1 MKRQTLHL
9 LLTILLLPCG
19 LRAQNDPEL
28 LIRMEQVTVDND
40 SLRLEGLFHLPLA
53 NLPSAG
59 KRIFALSLEYEGRQ
73 LDLPPVVIGG
83 KRRLRYERREQVV
96 NPGLRPEPAPAVTL
110 LSGGRKPSVTEV
122 RYQAA
127 VPYAAWMQHA
137 ALRLEQW
144 VSDCC
149 HEKLVAS
156 DLLQDDIDLDYDCG
170 PIITRQSN
178 IVVQQ
183 PATITQQPPV
193 VLHQT
198 DTVYIEQPQEQPPL
212 CLECTTVYI
221 DFPQGSFRVMPGYK
235 ANRREL
241 LKIDSLMEI
250 LPVAPFTLDI
260 VSFAS
265 PEGTTAQNELLAYR
279 RMKGITDYINN
290 EWILPTNC
298 RLSPRSQGED
308 WEGLLVLLRR
318 TRKPYAATAAAII
331 RENTRPSE
339 RKRLLTELDGG
350 AAWNDMLIDLFP
362 LLRRIELKIIPE
374 NE

>member
-9 LLTILLLPCG
+9 LLMILLLPCG

-59 KRIFALSLEYEGRQ
+59 KQIFALSLEYEERQ
-73 LDLPPVVIGG
+73 LDLPPVVVGG
-83 KRRLRYERREQVV
+83 KRRLRYERREQAV

-110 LSGGRKPSVTEV
+110 LSGGKKPRVTEV

-149 HEKLVAS
+149 REELVAS
-156 DLLQDDIDLDYDCG
+156 DLLVGDIDLDYNCG
-170 PIITRQSN
+170 PVIA
-178 IVVQQ
+178 QQ
-183 PATITQQPPV
+183 PAAIVQQPPV
-193 VLHQT
+193 VVHQT
-198 DTVYIEQPQEQPPL
+198 DTVYIGQPQDQAPL

-221 DFPQGSFRVMPGYK
+221 DFPQGSSQVIPGYK

-250 LPVAPFTLDI
+250 VPATPFTLEI

-265 PEGTTAQNELLAYR
+265 PEGMADQNDLLAYR
-279 RMKGITDYINN
+279 RMKGIAGYIND
-290 EWILPTNC
+290 EWLLPPNC
-298 RLSPRSQGED
+298 RLDPQSRGED

-318 TRKPYAATAAAII
+318 TRKPYAAAAAAII
-331 RENTRPSE
+331 REHIHPSG
-339 RKRLLTELDGG
+339 RKRLLMALEGG
-350 AAWNDMLIDLFP
+350 AAWSDMLTDLFP
-362 LLRRIELKIIPE
+362 LLRRIELKIITE